1 MTDATK
7 TERQRNWRRRKD
19 LGLVV
24 HRVETKPALIPEIDR
39 INRELLER
47 EREQDERPSGGNEEG
62 NRPPEG

>member
-1 MTDATK
+1 MTDTTK

-39 INRELLER
+39 FNRELLER
-47 EREQDERPSGGNEEG
+47 EDADREDRDDG
-62 NRPPEG
+62 